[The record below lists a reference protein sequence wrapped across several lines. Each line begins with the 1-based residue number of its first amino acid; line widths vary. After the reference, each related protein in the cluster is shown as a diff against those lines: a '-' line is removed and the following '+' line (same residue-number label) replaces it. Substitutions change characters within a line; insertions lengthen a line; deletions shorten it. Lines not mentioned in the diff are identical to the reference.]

1 VAPVLTSVDLL
12 RNKISLATSTPG
24 AKVFYSIDGGAKQQ
38 YTAPIEFTK
47 AMKLYTQATADG
59 LVHSVSAMTEIAA
72 PQKRVRV
79 VLLSASSEMPNEGEA
94 ARLVDGNP
102 DTYWHTNY
110 GLTLAKYPHVLEFDL
125 VDAGTLTGFT
135 LLPRQDGNS
144 NGRIKDYEFS
154 VSSDRK
160 SWKPVKSGT
169 FPDNG
174 NLQKVKFD
182 QAVKARYVRF
192 SAVSEQHG
200 QDFASA
206 AEIGFLSE

>member
-1 VAPVLTSVDLL
+1 MNRTKVLSGLL
-12 RNKISLATSTPG
+12 AAALIGVPALSPSPALA
-24 AKVFYSIDGGAKQQ
+24 AGGPNLAAGK
-38 YTAPIEFTK
+38 P
-47 AMKLYTQATADG
+47 ATASSTNANF
-59 LVHSVSAMTEIAA
+59 VAA
-72 PQKRVRV
+72 NVT
-79 VLLSASSEMPNEGEA
+79 
-94 ARLVDGNP
+94 DGNP

-144 NGRIKDYEFS
+144 NGRIKNYEFS
-154 VSSDRK
+154 ISDDRK
-160 SWKPVKSGT
+160 SWKPVKSGA

-182 QAVKARYVRF
+182 QAVKGRYVRF
-192 SAVSEQHG
+192 SAVSEQHD